1 MARNDSK
8 QVLVG
13 ARCGSI
19 DAGSIAFVTTGT
31 TLAVPTPLSF
41 VYAAIGHSVTGALV
55 CTAPAGVVSGGSVTF
70 TRSSGTASADV
81 MHYIMVGY

>member
-1 MARNDSK
+1 MARDDSK

-41 VYAAIGHSVTGALV
+41 VYAAIGTTTTGRLV
-55 CTAPAGVVSGGSVTF
+55 CSAPVGRVTDGAITF
-70 TRSSGTASADV
+70 TRSDGTQSADV
-81 MHYIMVGY
+81 LQYILVGY